1 MLRDFGA
8 YAFAHYCQP
17 AEYRFHLAITWQP
30 GFSLDCGK
38 VASCQRQ
45 PQRKDP
51 LSRYTFHVSCGA
63 LIEFSV
69 LPHQKAAGIRAKA
82 PLTLVLQSNVR
93 MFVVL
98 HVKGLKELAKGS
110 REGLLSTAPQR
121 SIALCAIHA

>member
-1 MLRDFGA
+1 MRLLTIVS
-8 YAFAHYCQP
+8 QP
-17 AEYRFHLAITWQP
+17 NIIHLAITWQP